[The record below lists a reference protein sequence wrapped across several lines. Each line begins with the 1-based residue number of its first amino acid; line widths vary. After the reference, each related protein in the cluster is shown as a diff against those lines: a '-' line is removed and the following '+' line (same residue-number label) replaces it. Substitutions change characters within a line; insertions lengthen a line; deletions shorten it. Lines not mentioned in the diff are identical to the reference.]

1 MSELILALLT
11 WIVGETG
18 LAMPPPPPVVLQ
30 SEEQLTE
37 RATGGTDV
45 KDFLAL
51 YNRDTGIVYLR
62 NDWNPADL
70 RARAT
75 LLHELV
81 HHVQAFNGVPMR
93 CIAEGE
99 RQAYDLT
106 LKWLREQ
113 GAVDPYAVL
122 NIDEFTIITR
132 SMCPEGSV
140 NLPHLGTIRSLM
152 PVL

>member
-18 LAMPPPPPVVLQ
+18 LAMPPPPPVVMV
-30 SEEQLTE
+30 SEEQMSELVS
-37 RATGGTDV
+37 GSTDV
-45 KDFLAL
+45 GDFRGL
-51 YNRDTGIVYLR
+51 YSRDAGIVYLR
-62 NDWNPADL
+62 DDWNPADL
-70 RARAT
+70 RNRAS

-81 HHVQAFNGVPMR
+81 HHVQVFNGVPAR
-93 CIAEGE
+93 CPAERE

-122 NIDEFTIITR
+122 NIDEFTIIIR
-132 SMCPEGSV
+132 SMCPEG
-140 NLPHLGTIRSLM
+140 
-152 PVL
+152 